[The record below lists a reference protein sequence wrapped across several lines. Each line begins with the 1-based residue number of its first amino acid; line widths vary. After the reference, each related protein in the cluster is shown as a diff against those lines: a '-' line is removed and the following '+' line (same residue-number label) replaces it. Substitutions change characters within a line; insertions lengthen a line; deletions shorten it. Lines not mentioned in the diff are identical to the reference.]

1 MPKPFVRVCV
11 DRERKLT
18 FLQIFSMSQA
28 MNECLRAA
36 IPDVETVISI
46 TDRDDIVIQDRLPEE
61 ITVIQDIC
69 REIWQWQDN

>member
-18 FLQIFSMSQA
+18 FLQIFSMSQT
-28 MNECLRAA
+28 MNERLRAA

-46 TDRDDIVIQDRLPEE
+46 TGRDDISIEDRSAEE
-61 ITVIQDIC
+61 VTVIKDIC
-69 REIWQWQDN
+69 REIWQWRDG

>member
-11 DRERKLT
+11 DRERKLP

-28 MNECLRAA
+28 MNERLIAA

-46 TDRDDIVIQDRLPEE
+46 TDRDDIVVQDRSPEE
-61 ITVIQDIC
+61 VTVIEAIC
-69 REIWQWQDN
+69 REIWQWSDR